1 MRNRSD
7 RSLAM
12 SAEHIHFVPQVL
24 LLRCA
29 GYLARI
35 WSTVESST
43 RDSRSDVV
51 RLRCGSIDALR
62 GDTALQRA
70 HTAQAPPSIWRK
82 QLLPYCVPVSAFVSL
97 FLESQ
102 SFVFLNDVD
111 YKVADFFAAVDY
123 FHIEQS
129 ADILVTVFLYVFD
142 VLLAEVC
149 TQAVDSFFD
158 LE

>member
-1 MRNRSD
+1 MFHRYYYFAV
-7 RSLAM
+7 LAILQEYGRQLK
-12 SAEHIHFVPQVL
+12 AAH
-24 LLRCA
+24 
-29 GYLARI
+29 G
-35 WSTVESST
+35 TVA
-43 RDSRSDVV
+43 VM
-51 RLRCGSIDALR
+51 L
-62 GDTALQRA
+62 
-70 HTAQAPPSIWRK
+70 
-82 QLLPYCVPVSAFVSL
+82 SAFVVAALMLCGVILLYNGHTQHKHRHQYGGNYRCRIVCQFPHFFSL